1 MKKAKIYK
9 PSKTAMQSG
18 LKKFDKWII
27 EFITEDPGKNP
38 LMGWE
43 SSSDT
48 YSELNL
54 EFKSKDLA
62 IEYAKKNNILFM
74 VDNTIA
80 TPILFNPIDY
90 GADIVL
96 HSVTKFMGGHGVALG
111 GAIVDSGNFD
121 WAATKKFKN
130 ITESYSGYDSIN
142 SVSYTHLTLPT
153 MLMV

>member
-18 LKKFDKWII
+18 LKKFDKWMI
-27 EFITEDPGKNP
+27 EFITDDPGKNP

-62 IEYAKKNNILFM
+62 VEYAKKNNIDFE
-74 VDNTIA
+74 VIEPKERKIIKKSYADN
-80 TPILFNPIDY
+80 F
-90 GADIVL
+90 
-96 HSVTKFMGGHGVALG
+96 TK
-111 GAIVDSGNFD
+111 
-121 WAATKKFKN
+121 
-130 ITESYSGYDSIN
+130 
-142 SVSYTHLTLPT
+142 
-153 MLMV
+153 